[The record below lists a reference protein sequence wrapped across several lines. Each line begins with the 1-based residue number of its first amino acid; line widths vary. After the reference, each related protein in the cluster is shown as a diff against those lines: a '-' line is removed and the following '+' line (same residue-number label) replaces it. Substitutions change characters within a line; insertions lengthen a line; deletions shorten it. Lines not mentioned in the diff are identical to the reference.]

1 MEQQGVQAQDAENTL
16 PKVINR
22 LHYYAQEFEQI
33 HGHFIKLAEDILQ
46 TQRTLQH
53 EKNRRELLEK
63 QLAEVNDHLAIL
75 HHDNLRLEA
84 LLSEKDTEI
93 RELTQVNLELTAQF
107 LDTLTETI
115 DEHDRLESDDVGDED
130 PDGVGGKSE
139 DGRQWAQMPHKAAT
153 RPSSNQPQGP
163 LKGDGTPDWRY
174 KENRRYK
181 ANKELRDGGSD
192 RSPTIN
198 SQVPPGDDAD
208 NLLACLENVKRRNRT
223 AAAKW

>member
-1 MEQQGVQAQDAENTL
+1 M
-16 PKVINR
+16 K
-22 LHYYAQEFEQI
+22 
-33 HGHFIKLAEDILQ
+33 
-46 TQRTLQH
+46 
-53 EKNRRELLEK
+53 
-63 QLAEVNDHLAIL
+63 
-75 HHDNLRLEA
+75 A

-93 RELTQVNLELTAQF
+93 QDLAQNNLELTEQF
-107 LDTLTETI
+107 LYNLAETI
-115 DEHDRLESDDVGDED
+115 DEDDRLESDDVGDED

-139 DGRQWAQMPHKAAT
+139 DGREDSLSDLQPAPIWPWTRAQRPHKAAT

-174 KENRRYK
+174 K
-181 ANKELRDGGSD
+181 ANKALRDGGSD